1 MYSFTSFMVDLIC
14 GYVGPT
20 IKEES
25 IEQLTVNIKLK
36 DIKYDVKKHET

>member
-20 IKEES
+20 IKENAD
-25 IEQLTVNIKLK
+25 QLTVNIKLK